1 MKSPLRTSSLRN
13 RLTFGVVVLSA
24 LAFVASGFAVQNSL
38 RSYLLA
44 QVDDQ
49 LLSVIGG
56 TTLRLDRAGIVGD
69 DESAPN
75 HESEEDG
82 AGRKKAALHP
92 TPLTRVPTSTSVTL
106 IDPFGNIIGGI
117 GGDLNA
123 NQINDY
129 VKGLLPGAIA
139 LNGDKP
145 FTIEAPGADFRV
157 VTRVLPSALGSVV
170 VAQSLN
176 DFDKTTHRVGFILF
190 FIFLLVLVLI
200 TIASRQVIRIGLKPL
215 EDMDP

>member
-69 DESAPN
+69 NESAPN

-82 AGRKKAALHP
+82 VGRRRKAALPP

-139 LNGDKP
+139 LNVS
-145 FTIEAPGADFRV
+145 INE
-157 VTRVLPSALGSVV
+157 
-170 VAQSLN
+170 N
-176 DFDKTTHRVGFILF
+176 
-190 FIFLLVLVLI
+190 
-200 TIASRQVIRIGLKPL
+200 QV
-215 EDMDP
+215 